1 MSELMIA
8 INVIDSRAEQVRMSK
23 DQHFE
28 TIAETIEWLDDASFS
43 EIFGSEERLEVHE
56 VASLRV
62 LQAH

>member
-1 MSELMIA
+1 MSELMNA
-8 INVIDSRAEQVRMSK
+8 INEIDSRAEQTRMSR

-43 EIFGSEERLEVHE
+43 EIFGSEGRLEVHE
-56 VASLRV
+56 VESLRV